1 MGENGMKGQLV
12 IKFAQK
18 CGCIAIPY
26 LLLKYGYQE
35 RTEVRAVIC
44 SL

>member
-1 MGENGMKGQLV
+1 MVENGMRGQLV

-18 CGCIAIPY
+18 CGCIAIPF
-26 LLLKYGYQE
+26 LLLKYGYQKE
-35 RTEVRAVIC
+35 TKFRAVIC